1 MVDLILENL
10 LIILYAVILL
20 ALAMLSNTCFGLW
33 YNIKKL
39 KKNFNLKKLL
49 ESVVKFLVF
58 EIGLSALS
66 ILITLLPVYAQ
77 YSGIQL
83 AGEAYDIINL
93 ITIVAIFIS
102 SIISYTK
109 QAIEKLRNILDGS
122 DSNG

>member
-1 MVDLILENL
+1 MIDLVLENL
-10 LIILYAVILL
+10 LIIAYAVVPLG
-20 ALAMLSNTCFGLW
+20 LAMLSNTCFGLW
-33 YNIKKL
+33 YNVKKL
-39 KKNFNLKKLL
+39 KKKFNFKKIL
-49 ESVVKFLVF
+49 ESILKFLVF
-58 EIGLSALS
+58 AIGLSALS

-83 AGEAYDIINL
+83 AEEVYDIINL
-93 ITIVAIFIS
+93 IAIVAIFIS

>member
-1 MVDLILENL
+1 MIDLVLENL
-10 LIILYAVILL
+10 LIIAYAVVLL
-20 ALAMLSNTCFGLW
+20 GLAMLSNICFGLW
-33 YNIKKL
+33 YNVKKL
-39 KKNFNLKKLL
+39 KKKFNFKKLL
-49 ESVVKFLVF
+49 ESIVKFLVF
-58 EIGLSALS
+58 AIGLSALS

-83 AGEAYDIINL
+83 AEEVYDIINL
-93 ITIVAIFIS
+93 IAIVAIFIS

>member
-20 ALAMLSNTCFGLW
+20 GLAMLSNICFGLW
-33 YNIKKL
+33 YNVKKL
-39 KKNFNLKKLL
+39 KKKFSFKKIL
-49 ESVVKFLVF
+49 ESILKFLVF
-58 EIGLSALS
+58 AIGLSALS
-66 ILITLLPVYAQ
+66 VLITLLPVYAQ

-83 AGEAYDIINL
+83 AEEVYDIINL
-93 ITIVAIFIS
+93 IAIVAIFIS